1 MSGYRGSVNSGHSGP
16 VNTEEQRNRG
26 TEEQRNRGTE
36 EQWAQRTRETVGI
49 EDLLSGFLYVQK
61 CSLPLKF
68 SVGYL
73 YFSVCCNRC

>member
-1 MSGYRGSVNSGHSGP
+1 MSGYRGP

-49 EDLLSGFLYVQK
+49 EDLLSGFLYFQK